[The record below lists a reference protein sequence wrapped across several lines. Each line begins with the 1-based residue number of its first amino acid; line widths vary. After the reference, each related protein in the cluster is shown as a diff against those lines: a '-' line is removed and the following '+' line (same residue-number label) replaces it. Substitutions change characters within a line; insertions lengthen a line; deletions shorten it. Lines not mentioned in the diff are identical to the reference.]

1 MNAPVKTPATMDV
14 IRALVEQMPP
24 IRRPEYGE
32 GTVLYPDRPHKKYK
46 FHTLYPANR
55 RAK

>member
-1 MNAPVKTPATMDV
+1 MNAPVKTPTTMDV

-46 FHTLYPANR
+46 FHRLYPANR
-55 RAK
+55 RST